1 MAQTNALNSI
11 TFNSFFQ
18 SRILDNNKIS
28 VTDINKGLQN
38 LFKTFN
44 ENEERLFFET
54 ERYLVSEYEEGYP
67 DLIARNCQLG
77 RLQYWWWIVL
87 LNRLENPMTDLK
99 TGWAYSINP
108 PEQITEFINISNSDN
123 STNAN
128 SRIGTLV
135 ELN

>member
-11 TFNSFFQ
+11 TFDSFFQ
-18 SRILDNNKIS
+18 SRILDNNNVS
-28 VTDINKGLQN
+28 VADINKGLQN

-54 ERYLVSEYEEGYP
+54 EKYIVSEYEDGYP

-77 RLQYWWWIVL
+77 QLQYWWWIVL
-87 LNRLENPMTDLK
+87 LNRLENPTTDLK
-99 TGWAYSINP
+99 TGWAYAINP

>member
-11 TFNSFFQ
+11 TFDSFFQ
-18 SRILDNNKIS
+18 SRILDNNNVS
-28 VTDINKGLQN
+28 VADINKGLQN

-44 ENEERLFFET
+44 ENEEHLFFET
-54 ERYLVSEYEEGYP
+54 EKYIVSEYEDGYP

-77 RLQYWWWIVL
+77 QLQYWWWIVL
-87 LNRLENPMTDLK
+87 LNRLENPTTDLK
-99 TGWAYSINP
+99 TGWAYAINP

>member
-18 SRILDNNKIS
+18 SRILDNNKVS